1 MELAKALS
9 TLPVG
14 ALVKDTGTLYNGKPI
29 IWKIADKEHVG
40 YPSGSVTLI
49 TERIISL
56 KCFDACEPS
65 NSDSDRR
72 SYGNNRWIWS
82 NIRRW
87 LNSQAGAGAWYA
99 AQHSEDEPPNNE
111 NVWDNYNEYEQEA
124 GFLAGFSTNF
134 VAALLSTTHTVSKAS
149 DDGGGTESCVDK
161 IFFATRTEV
170 GLSSKVTLGSELA
183 LFSDHASRQAKPTAE
198 AVSKS
203 EYQYESNSGG
213 GRLNA
218 NSFWW
223 WWLADTYASGKSYLV
238 YRISIYDY
246 DDQFD
251 YDYAADSSN
260 GVRPLCNI
268 KSDILV
274 SDSPDSDG
282 AYTIIWNRTPSMPS
296 SITVP
301 SSVRGGENLTVS
313 WPASS
318 DPDSNL
324 EGYIVERSYNGGLSW
339 SQIYQGRSTSTTTT
353 IPFGTQTVMFRVQAY
368 DTAGAK
374 SGWRTSANKTVVN
387 NRAPAA
393 PPSISV
399 PLSPAGGEKLTVT
412 WTASSDV
419 DGNLEGYELERQWDG
434 SGAFTRIYK
443 GAALNFQDDIP
454 KGEHTSVI
462 YRVRA
467 YDSFASYSSYTTSP
481 SRTIDNNT
489 APVISCDLS
498 GDLGEKSEGFTI
510 PYTVSDAERQEVT
523 VVERVGDLVKRT
535 YKPTL
540 GRQNTFEVTGE
551 YFQKILNGAQT
562 VQIVATDSAGKSST
576 LQLTFTKA
584 VHRAVITLS
593 EPLAVEKQITV
604 AVLAIT
610 GKIPVDA
617 ECTVEMTNNGNDPE
631 PVWED
636 ATADVKAGRNH
647 PFTNKTQTNGW
658 AFNFRV
664 TVERGESGEDGNIV
678 SIQGGFQ

>member
-1 MELAKALS
+1 MAKALS

-29 IWKIADKEHVG
+29 VWKIADINHTG
-40 YPSGSVTLI
+40 YPSGAVTLI

-56 KCFDACEPS
+56 KCFDAIEQS
-65 NSDSDRR
+65 NSDSGRR
-72 SYGNNRWIWS
+72 IYGNNRWIYS
-82 NIRRW
+82 NIRQW
-87 LNSQAGAGAWYA
+87 LNSQARAGAWYS
-99 AQHSEDEPPNNE
+99 AQHSADAPPNNA
-111 NVWDNYNEYEQEA
+111 NVWSNYNEYEQEA
-124 GFLAGFSTNF
+124 GFLAGFSANF
-134 VAALLSTTHTVSKAS
+134 VAALLSTTHTVGKAS
-149 DDGGGTESCVDK
+149 VDGGGTESCTDK
-161 IFFATRTEV
+161 IFLATCTEV
-170 GLSSKVTLGSELA
+170 GLSGDVTAGSKLA
-183 LFSDHASRQAKPTAE
+183 LFSNDASRLAYPTAE

-203 EYQYESNSGG
+203 EYTLSSLSASEP
-213 GRLNA
+213 
-218 NSFWW
+218 WW
-223 WWLADTYASGKSYLV
+223 WWLADAYASTSCRVRYV
-238 YRISIYDY
+238 YSSGALDY
-246 DDQFD
+246 
-251 YDYAADSSN
+251 YYAYGGLH

-268 KSDILV
+268 KSEILV
-274 SDSPDSDG
+274 SDSPNSDG
-282 AYTIIWNRTPSMPS
+282 AYTIIWNRAPSMPS

-313 WPASS
+313 WSAST
-318 DPDSNL
+318 DPDGNL
-324 EGYIVERSYNGGLSW
+324 DGYIVERSYNGGSAW
-339 SQIYQGRSTSTTTT
+339 SQIYQGRATSTTTT
-353 IPFGTQTVMFRVQAY
+353 IPFGTETVMFRVCAY
-368 DTAGAK
+368 DTYGEK
-374 SGWRTSANKTVVN
+374 SGWRTSENRTVVN

-399 PLSPAGGEKLTVT
+399 PLSPAGGDKLTVT
-412 WTASSDV
+412 WTASTDA

-443 GAALNFQDDIP
+443 GAALSYQDSIP
-454 KGEHTSVI
+454 KGSHTSVI

-489 APVISCDLS
+489 APVIACALS
-498 GDLGEKSEGFTI
+498 GDMGTKSEGFTI
-510 PYTVSDAERQEVT
+510 PYTVSDAEQQEVT
-523 VVERVGDLVKRT
+523 VTEKVGNLVKRT

-540 GRQNTFEVTGE
+540 GQQNTFEVTGE

-576 LQLTFTKA
+576 LSLTFTKA

-631 PVWED
+631 PNWED

-647 PFTNKTQTNGW
+647 PFRNKTQTNGW

>member
-1 MELAKALS
+1 MPRKLGNI
-9 TLPVG
+9 PVG
-14 ALVKDTGTLYNGKPI
+14 SIVKINEIEYGSTSSVEYLVVHQGKPSAKYDNSCSGTWVLRKDI
-29 IWKIADKEHVG
+29 YTLQLWVSGGVSRNTNYDNSSIRNFLTNIGPTVISTDIFNVIKDVKIPYSAPYGNEYTRAQGLDVKLFLLSRGEVDKYIDTDGDVLKYFRYSSLG
-40 YPSGSVTLI
+40 SVNKDIYISNYSGSPYDWWL
-49 TERIISL
+49 RN
-56 KCFDACEPS
+56 K
-65 NSDSDRR
+65 NSDTSVE
-72 SYGNNRWIWS
+72 YV
-82 NIRRW
+82 
-87 LNSQAGAGAWYA
+87 
-99 AQHSEDEPPNNE
+99 SET
-111 NVWDNYNEYEQEA
+111 
-124 GFLAGFSTNF
+124 G
-134 VAALLSTTHTVSKAS
+134 
-149 DDGGGTESCVDK
+149 
-161 IFFATRTEV
+161 
-170 GLSSKVTLGSELA
+170 
-183 LFSDHASRQAKPTAE
+183 
-198 AVSKS
+198 
-203 EYQYESNSGG
+203 SGG
-213 GRLNA
+213 G
-218 NSFWW
+218 
-223 WWLADTYASGKSYLV
+223 SGSARK
-238 YRISIYDY
+238 
-246 DDQFD
+246 Q
-251 YDYAADSSN
+251 
-260 GVRPLCNI
+260 GVRWAFILPQDLIVDDNNI
-268 KSDILV
+268 VTDKTNV
-274 SDSPDSDG
+274 
-282 AYTIIWNRTPSMPS
+282 TPSAPAN
-296 SITVP
+296 IAVP
-301 SSVRGGENLTVS
+301 ETIRGGEDSPISWSAASDIDGNL
-313 WPASS
+313 
-318 DPDSNL
+318 D
-324 EGYIVERSYNGGLSW
+324 GYIVERSYNGGSAW
-339 SQIYQGRSTSTTTT
+339 SQIYQGRATSTTTT

-374 SGWRTSANKTVVN
+374 SGWRTSENRTVVN

-399 PLSPAGGEKLTVT
+399 PLSPAGGDKLTVT

-443 GAALNFQDDIP
+443 GAALSYQDSIP
-454 KGEHTSVI
+454 KGSHTSVI

-510 PYTVSDAERQEVT
+510 PYTVSDAEQQEVT
-523 VVERVGDLVKRT
+523 VTEKVGNLVKRT

-631 PVWED
+631 PNWED

-647 PFTNKTQTNGW
+647 PFQNKTQTNGW

-664 TVERGESGEDGNIV
+664 TVERGESGEDGYITA
-678 SIQGGFQ
+678 IQGGFQ